1 MDTFN
6 RFEIWYAELP
16 TLEDSSVI
24 RGRRPV
30 ILISNNAANTYSS
43 VVTVIPITSRICKQQ
58 LPTHVFL
65 SGFGL
70 AKSSIALCEQVMA
83 VDKARLIKKIGYVT
97 DRFTQLQI
105 AHALKIQMGLEPLLR
120 PAA

>member
-30 ILISNNAANTYSS
+30 IL
-43 VVTVIPITSRICKQQ
+43 ITSRICKQQ

-97 DRFTQLQI
+97 DFFTQLQI